1 MSEFRKTTAT
11 VTTLRTTLHDL
22 HETASTLPPLP
33 PPPQPLPPAPSV
45 ALSRQLNEVSESA
58 GALSD
63 KMDTYRSRLTAV
75 DPVTGQARYGDK
87 MKKSVSA
94 LLEDYAALTA
104 ELESAFEED
113 GLMSVLVARES
124 SEASLRLAYSAAAEE
139 RRQEEERLAEI
150 KAEEEVSRCNSH
162 SHSH

>member
-1 MSEFRKTTAT
+1 MSEFRKTSAT
-11 VTTLRTTLHDL
+11 VTTLRTTLQDL

-33 PPPQPLPPAPSV
+33 PPSQPIPPAPSV

-87 MKKSVSA
+87 MKKSVFA
-94 LLEDYAALTA
+94 LLEDYAGQKSARGRCVMEINLVHGPSFRSRNVVPLTPRSFHSLLALLVAALTA
-104 ELESAFEED
+104 ELEVRS
-113 GLMSVLVARES
+113 G
-124 SEASLRLAYSAAAEE
+124 
-139 RRQEEERLAEI
+139 
-150 KAEEEVSRCNSH
+150 
-162 SHSH
+162 